1 MSIPGRALGQ
11 PIHPAAVAALLVV
24 LSALTAL
31 LGSAPAA
38 ASERRFTYTYESLVL
53 NPGQI
58 EVEPWTTFRGGREE
72 LYLRFDERIELE
84 IGVLEN
90 LQMAWYLNA
99 TAKTVA
105 AGPELKEEFEFG
117 GISNEWKWKLMD
129 PVADALGLALY
140 GEWTVAPHEAELEAK
155 LIADK
160 RFGDLLVA
168 ANLVGEAEWELE
180 SADEVATELVVAV
193 NAGIAYLI
201 TPSFALGLEL
211 SEKNE
216 FSLEGFEHAVVSA
229 GPTLSYASER
239 WWMAL
244 TVMPQ
249 IADLAALGGDSLQDL
264 EGHERIQT
272 RLLLGLHL

>member
-1 MSIPGRALGQ
+1 MSASLRSLGQ
-11 PIHPAAVAALLVV
+11 PVRPATIAALLVV
-24 LSALTAL
+24 LSALTAF

-38 ASERRFTYTYESLVL
+38 ASERRFTWTYESLVL

-90 LQMAWYLNA
+90 VQMAWYLNA
-99 TAKTVA
+99 TAKTA
-105 AGPELKEEFEFG
+105 AVGPELKEEFEFG

-140 GEWTVAPHEAELEAK
+140 GEWTAAPHEAELEAK
-155 LIADK
+155 VIVDK
-160 RFGDLLVA
+160 HFGDFIVA
-168 ANLVGEAEWELE
+168 ANLVGEVEWELE
-180 SADEVATELVVAV
+180 SADEVATELVLAA
-193 NAGIAYLI
+193 NAGLAYRI
-201 TPSFALGLEL
+201 TPAIALGLEL
-211 SEKNE
+211 SNHNE
-216 FSLEGFEHAVVSA
+216 FTGEGLEHAVLSA
-229 GPTLSYASER
+229 GPALSYASER

-249 IADLAALGGDSLQDL
+249 IVNLSAMAGHAMQDL
-264 EGHERIQT
+264 EDHERIQA
-272 RLLLGLHL
+272 RLLMGLHL